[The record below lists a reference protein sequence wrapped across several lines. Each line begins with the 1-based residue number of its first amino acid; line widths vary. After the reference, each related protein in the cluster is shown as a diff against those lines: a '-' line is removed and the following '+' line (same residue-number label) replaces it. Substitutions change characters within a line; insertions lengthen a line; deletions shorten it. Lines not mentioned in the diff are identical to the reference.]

1 MSHHWNDKTD
11 VLTTNLC
18 LLRKRYRLTQ
28 PQVAKAAHIDR
39 SSYAYYE
46 LGKTHPRLN
55 TLVSLLSF
63 YGVSMDMILGVVP
76 MAFPPAPSPSLPPD
90 IPLAALRRRLAE
102 NMRYHRQ
109 RLNLRQSWMADYLSV
124 ARTTYSHYEAGRSTP
139 SYRSLVML
147 GRLFGISTD
156 CLLADMPVDENDV
169 SPSPSYAGTETA
181 KR

>member
-55 TLVSLLSF
+55 ILVSLLSF

-124 ARTTYSHYEAGRSTP
+124 DRTTYSHYEAGRSTP

-169 SPSPSYAGTETA
+169 SPSP
-181 KR
+181 

>member
-76 MAFPPAPSPSLPPD
+76 MAFPPGALPFAAPRHTAGGAEATPGRKYAVSP
-90 IPLAALRRRLAE
+90 AAPESGAA
-102 NMRYHRQ
+102 M
-109 RLNLRQSWMADYLSV
+109 D
-124 ARTTYSHYEAGRSTP
+124 
-139 SYRSLVML
+139 
-147 GRLFGISTD
+147 GRLF
-156 CLLADMPVDENDV
+156 V
-169 SPSPSYAGTETA
+169 
-181 KR
+181 R